1 MSVRGATP
9 DGGTKATCAPKPG
22 RGRAAGPTRRRRAAL
37 TVAEASAGMLV
48 RELSVRAPDVVF
60 VKSIIEASEGVAA
73 IFAERG
79 GELTIAAPQ
88 GRGAELAEL
97 LQDIASEV
105 GGELEPARAP
115 DAPAQATDEPPAN
128 AGGVE

>member
-9 DGGTKATCAPKPG
+9 DGGTTREPKAG
-22 RGRAAGPTRRRRAAL
+22 RERATGPTRRRRAAL

-48 RELSVRAPDVVF
+48 RELSVRPHDVVF
-60 VKSIIEASEGVAA
+60 VKSIIEASDGVAV

-97 LQDIASEV
+97 LQDIAGEV
-105 GGELEPARAP
+105 GGKLDAARPP
-115 DAPAQATDEPPAN
+115 DAPAQATDSPPAS
-128 AGGVE
+128 AGGVG